1 VPLKVH
7 VPMSTLL
14 DLHNPPAVVVGHGP
28 GPGWLARTLLPDASL
43 RRVAVN
49 AATGIPLHI
58 DPVAQHGRPPD
69 TPPGPGPRR
78 PPPPPDDGSDGAPA
92 ESLEAAQDQQARLLA
107 MLRPVRLRDTTEPQ
121 HDPSAAL
128 RRLVQVRDLRCTGP
142 GCPRTASSCDLDHEQ
157 EYAKG
162 GPTSEPNLSAK
173 SPRCHRAKHN
183 GWTADRDRTTGITT
197 WTSPD
202 GSTFTRR
209 PAWRPHPWHPEVVLP
224 PLLRL
229 QQLPEA
235 ETDYPL
241 DRPLWI
247 PPRLPERPR
256 AAASTPAPPKP
267 AGRSWD
273 DGGPPPF

>member
-1 VPLKVH
+1 VRSHPTRAE
-7 VPMSTLL
+7 PR
-14 DLHNPPAVVVGHGP
+14 PASEHAAADQAAAQ
-28 GPGWLARTLLPDASL
+28 LAR
-43 RRVAVN
+43 
-49 AATGIPLHI
+49 
-58 DPVAQHGRPPD
+58 
-69 TPPGPGPRR
+69 
-78 PPPPPDDGSDGAPA
+78 
-92 ESLEAAQDQQARLLA
+92 AQDQQQRLLA

-142 GCPRTASSCDLDHEQ
+142 GCPRTASSCDLDHEV
-157 EYAKG
+157 EYAQG

-183 GWTADRDRTTGITT
+183 GWTADRDRTTGSTT

-224 PLLRL
+224 PLPRL

-247 PPRLPERPR
+247 PPRLPERPKP
-256 AAASTPAPPKP
+256 AASTPARPKP